1 MKYSAL
7 LLAGALLA
15 GTVFTQNAFAH
26 TFSGDE
32 SASFLATVEVIKTHL
47 QLVQD
52 DFETNSTNAQE
63 HAEHAAEHLSDDLV
77 DEISERNER
86 LGRELPASLADLS
99 ESLSNSTAQQVGQ
112 KIANINDLLAETVS
126 VRIESQQMDNVTMQ
140 ALVIANL
147 ADEVLEA
154 YSGAYGVESEEHEDH
169 GSHEGNMTHEEETGS
184 AAENMT
190 GDEMTMNESDG
201 MAMNQ
206 SAGMNASDTIVDMM
220 HYESA
225 VALAS
230 SMQAYYNAT
239 LKPLASAN
247 DTSAVAA
254 LEAGMTD
261 LKSAI
266 QAKEPLADVEVLV
279 HTQVHANLQKAYN
292 LQIVP
297 EFPLPALMAVATI
310 GGVIALT
317 RLRRR

>member
-1 MKYSAL
+1 MKYAAL
-7 LLAGALLA
+7 MLAGVILA
-15 GTVFTQNAFAH
+15 GTVFTQTAFAH

-52 DFETNSTNAQE
+52 DFETNATNAQE

-77 DEISERNER
+77 SEITEKNTR
-86 LGRELPASLADLS
+86 LGRELPASLADLGD
-99 ESLSNSTAQQVGQ
+99 SLSNSTAQQIDQ

-140 ALVIANL
+140 ALVVANL
-147 ADEVLEA
+147 ADEVLESYA
-154 YSGAYGVESEEHEDH
+154 GAYGVESEEHEDH
-169 GSHEGNMTHEEETGS
+169 GSHEETDT

-190 GDEMTMNESDG
+190 HDEMAMNES
-201 MAMNQ
+201 A
-206 SAGMNASDTIVDMM
+206 ATNASDTIVDMM

-254 LEAGMTD
+254 LEAGLTD
-261 LKSAI
+261 LNSAI

-279 HTQVHANLQKAYN
+279 HTQIHANLQKAYN